1 MMHAATFKTMCETM
15 GYTAS
20 TAAEQFEVTARNI
33 QRWQSGEA
41 PVPSGV
47 ADEITELWGDW
58 TEQLGQIL
66 DQVKAAAAMNGEPQS
81 IDFSRPRGST
91 GDDAL
96 RTAKASA
103 LAILLG
109 VQGLDFHI
117 DFETDQ

>member
-1 MMHAATFKTMCETM
+1 MHAATFKTMCETM

-20 TAAEQFEVTARNI
+20 TAAEKFRVTARNI

-66 DQVKAAAAMNGEPQS
+66 DQVEAAAAMNGDPQS

-96 RTAKASA
+96 RTAKATA
-103 LAILLG
+103 LAIMLG

>member
-1 MMHAATFKTMCETM
+1 MHAATFKTMCEAM

-20 TAAEQFEVTARNI
+20 TAAEKFRVTARNI

-66 DQVKAAAAMNGEPQS
+66 DQVEAAAAMNGDPQS

-96 RTAKASA
+96 RTAKVSA
-103 LAILLG
+103 LAIMLG

>member
-20 TAAEQFEVTARNI
+20 TAAKQFEVTARNI
-33 QRWQSGEA
+33 QRWQSDEV

-66 DQVKAAAAMNGEPQS
+66 DQVEAAAAMNGEPQS

-103 LAILLG
+103 LAIMLG
-109 VQGLDFHI
+109 VQGIDFRI

>member
-20 TAAEQFEVTARNI
+20 TAADQFGVTARNI

-47 ADEITELWGDW
+47 ADESTELWGDW
-58 TEQLGQIL
+58 IEQLGQIL
-66 DQVKAAAAMNGEPQS
+66 DQVEAAAAMNGEPQS

>member
-1 MMHAATFKTMCETM
+1 MHAAKFKTICEAM

-20 TAAEQFEVTARNI
+20 SAAQLFGVAPRNI
-33 QRWQSGEA
+33 QRWQTGDA
-41 PVPSGV
+41 PVPHGV
-47 ADEITELWGDW
+47 SEQLTEMWDEW

-66 DQVKAAAAMNGEPQS
+66 DQVEASAAMNGDPES

-103 LAILLG
+103 LAIMLG
-109 VQGLDFHI
+109 VQGLDFQI

>member
-1 MMHAATFKTMCETM
+1 MHAAKFKTICEAM

-20 TAAEQFEVTARNI
+20 TAAEMFGVTARNV

-41 PVPSGV
+41 PVPLGV
-47 ADEITELWGDW
+47 DNEITEMWDEW

-66 DQVKAAAAMNGEPQS
+66 DQVEASAAMNGDPES

-91 GDDAL
+91 GEDAL

-103 LAILLG
+103 LAIMLG
-109 VQGLDFHI
+109 VQGLDFDI
-117 DFETDQ
+117 RYEED